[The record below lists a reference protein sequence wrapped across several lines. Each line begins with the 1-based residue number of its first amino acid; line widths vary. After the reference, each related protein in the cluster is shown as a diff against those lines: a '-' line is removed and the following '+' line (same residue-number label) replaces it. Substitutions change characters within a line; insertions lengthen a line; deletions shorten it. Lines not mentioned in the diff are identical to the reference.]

1 MRIIRF
7 GPSTVKE
14 MPDRACY
21 HTDCPII
28 GVLFMAPDDN
38 ELLTTTEP
46 PAQGHAPLAAGTFQ
60 FTDQGRQT
68 QLDIALHI
76 LQASDRVLVVRA
88 ATGMGKSTFLRA
100 LQQRQPDGLQI
111 ALATAQPQTDLQE
124 LLTALAPTADIDTPP
139 LEILRD
145 VARAGLRPVLL
156 VDDLDRL
163 NRATLAELLALWVEA
178 RSEGLK
184 FGLALAGSMA
194 FDASIAT
201 TLEPS
206 QLHLITLQPF
216 SEQQSID
223 YLTQRLD
230 AAGILTMGLLTP
242 AEMRAIHNQA
252 QGIPARLDQE
262 AQRLLNTRLGT
273 ATKSSPAGSRSSRNR
288 SIVLVVAAL
297 AILVGALL
305 VALLYT
311 EQQPPI
317 EAPPIAAALS
327 SDAAVPVTTDRPG
340 TTPPVADS
348 HEPATEP
355 APIELPPMPVI
366 AEPASAATPAQQQPP
381 PASTIQTPPSQ
392 PAPASRSTAAKPTVE
407 RNQPLGNAWL
417 RSRQPNRYTIQL
429 IAATDAA
436 PLRNYLRE
444 HGLTHRAAL
453 LSVNRNER
461 PWHVVVLGDYP
472 DRSSARAALER
483 LPQVLRSDGAWVRD
497 FGELQRLARR

>member
-1 MRIIRF
+1 MA
-7 GPSTVKE
+7 
-14 MPDRACY
+14 DRACY
-21 HTDCPII
+21 HTGCPTID
-28 GVLFMAPDDN
+28 VLFMAPDDN

-60 FTDQGRQT
+60 FTDLGRQT

-88 ATGMGKSTFLRA
+88 AAGMGKSTFLRA

-111 ALATAQPQTDLQE
+111 ALATAQPQADLQE
-124 LLTALAPTADIDTPP
+124 LLAALAPTADIDTPP

-273 ATKSSPAGSRSSRNR
+273 AAESSPTGSRSSRNR
-288 SIVLVVAAL
+288 STVLVVAAL

-327 SDAAVPVTTDRPG
+327 SHAAVPVTTGHGRPG
-340 TTPPVADS
+340 VTPPAADS

-355 APIELPPMPVI
+355 APIELPPMPVV
-366 AEPASAATPAQQQPP
+366 AEPVPVATPAQQQPP
-381 PASTIQTPPSQ
+381 PAPAAQTPPPQ
-392 PAPASRSTAAKPTVE
+392 PAPASGSTAAKPAVE

-453 LSVNRNER
+453 LSVNRNGR